1 MRRRKL
7 WKPTEYVEMWMCFQ
21 ENNHK
26 VFKKRFGLTTGQAS
40 CIKARIKNAVE
51 GETHYGKE
59 RLGKS
64 LMIAGQIIRETDRI
78 RPVEKELPIKTDHYD
93 EITKVF
99 DTFKE
104 NLARVMASMLKEGQE
119 KEVRDAY
126 KRGFNNGKMET
137 QKEMIEDAKKY
148 SIGDMFRRH
157 VTGGV

>member
-1 MRRRKL
+1 MYAGVSKIVQHPPARLRLPYAPPRPSPRAVRL
-7 WKPTEYVEMWMCFQ
+7 PREERYVQRSRWRVIEDSKP
-21 ENNHK
+21 
-26 VFKKRFGLTTGQAS
+26 LT
-40 CIKARIKNAVE
+40 
-51 GETHYGKE
+51 
-59 RLGKS
+59 LG
-64 LMIAGQIIRETDRI
+64 M
-78 RPVEKELPIKTDHYD
+78 YD

-148 SIGDMFRRH
+148 SIGDMFRKH
-157 VTGGV
+157 VAGGV